1 MNRFP
6 PNAKFPPAESDF
18 HLQFPDVVAN
28 STVLPNG
35 LTVLVREDRSAPV
48 ASVQAWV
55 NTGSIHEGNHLG
67 AGMSHLLEHMLF
79 KGTATRSPNQIA
91 RAVQDEGGYVNAYT
105 SFDRTVYWIDVP
117 STGVNVALE
126 ILADATM
133 NSTLPPE
140 EFVKEQEVIR
150 REFAMLADDPDRV
163 NSQQLFATAYRTHPY
178 RHPIIGHLALFN
190 QLTRDEV
197 MAYYKARY
205 TPNNIFFV
213 VAGDVRAD
221 DVLAKLG
228 ELFAPHEARPQPPVL
243 VPEEPPQTGRRE
255 AALDFAT
262 ELSRTVAAWHVPA
275 VTHPDVP
282 ALEVLA
288 TALGDGRSARL
299 YRRVR
304 ETGFAHGASA
314 WSYVPGHPGLFG
326 LDLTTDPDKR
336 AKALEVSFEV
346 IAEVLQRGL
355 EAAEI
360 AKAKKIILANQLHGL
375 STMRGQANDL
385 GANWMLTGNLNF
397 TRDFLSAIARVTNE
411 DIIRV
416 SRQYLHDQNLTITSV
431 NPTGTKIARTA
442 EQGPAGGAVKLF
454 TLTNGLRLVVR
465 EDPRLPLVSMHAVF
479 KGGLLTESPP
489 DAGLSRLFARVLPKG
504 TTHRSAE
511 EIAEQIEAVGGS
523 ISADAGNN
531 SISVSVEVLQP
542 DVELGLDLLA
552 ELVLDAN
559 FPEAV
564 IEREKQIQLAGIKAE
579 DEHMSSAARNLLRA
593 NLFAGHPYALRA
605 SGSPESVGSITRAKL
620 VEYRDRLFAAHNGVI
635 AIFGN
640 IEAAKVLA
648 RVESLFGSMSP
659 GRAALEKPPVPA
671 PLAESRTVEQTK
683 PDKEQAVLMIGY
695 QTVDLRHPDKLA
707 FDVIDEACGDLGS
720 RFFVRIREELGLAY
734 FVGSAQLEGLAPG
747 GMIFYLG
754 TDPVKLTAVRAAFES
769 EIAALARD
777 GLTPEEFQRARKK
790 LLGRQAISM
799 QSNASLGFHVALDE
813 LYGRGHDH
821 YLRLESDLQALT
833 LERVNRVARE
843 FFHERPNVVAV
854 VKPA

>member
-6 PNAKFPPAESDF
+6 PTAKFPSTENDF
-18 HLQFPDVVAN
+18 PLQFPDVVAN
-28 STVLPNG
+28 SVVLPNG
-35 LTVLVREDRSAPV
+35 LTILVREDRSAPV
-48 ASVQAWV
+48 VSVQAWV

-79 KGTATRSPNQIA
+79 KGTTTRTTNSIA
-91 RAVQDEGGYVNAYT
+91 RAVQDEGGYINAYT

-213 VAGDVRAD
+213 VAGDVSAD
-221 DVLAKLG
+221 AVVAKLG
-228 ELFAPHEARPQPPVL
+228 TLFAPCEARPQPPVL
-243 VPEEPPQTGRRE
+243 VPEEPPQSGRRE
-255 AALDFAT
+255 AALELAT

-336 AKALEVSFEV
+336 VKALEVSFEV
-346 IAEVLQRGL
+346 IAEVVQGGL
-355 EAAEI
+355 DVAEI

-375 STMRGQANDL
+375 STMRGQASDL

-397 TRDFLSAIARVTNE
+397 TRDFLNAIARVTNE

-416 SRQYLHDQNLTITSV
+416 ARRYLHEQNLTITSV
-431 NPTGTKIARTA
+431 NPPGTKAERAAAQAAARG
-442 EQGPAGGAVKLF
+442 EVKLF
-454 TLTNGLRLVVR
+454 TLANGLRLVVR

-479 KGGLLTESPP
+479 KGGLLTESPA
-489 DAGLSRLFARVLPKG
+489 DAGISRLFARVLPKG
-504 TTHRSAE
+504 TKHRTAE
-511 EIAEQIEAVGGS
+511 EIADQIEAVGGS
-523 ISADAGNN
+523 IGAEAGNN
-531 SISVSVEVLQP
+531 SIGVSVEVLQP
-542 DVELGLDLLA
+542 DVDLGLDLLA
-552 ELVLDAN
+552 DVVLDAT
-559 FPEAV
+559 FPEGT
-564 IEREKQIQLAGIKAE
+564 IERERQVQLAGIKAE

-593 NLFAGHPYALRA
+593 NLFAGHPYALRG
-605 SGSPESVGSITRAKL
+605 SGSPESVGSLTRAQL
-620 VEYRDRLFAAHNGVI
+620 VAYRDRLFVAHNGVV
-635 AIFGN
+635 AVFGN
-640 IEAAKVLA
+640 IQAEAVRA
-648 RVESLFGSMSP
+648 RVESLFARLAP
-659 GRAALEKPPVPA
+659 GQPALGQPPIPTR
-671 PLAESRTVEQTK
+671 LTESRTVEQTK
-683 PDKEQAVLMIGY
+683 PNKEQAVLMVGY
-695 QTVDLRHPDKLA
+695 QTVDLLHPDKLA

-720 RFFVRIREELGLAY
+720 RFFIRIREELGLAY
-734 FVGSAQLEGLAPG
+734 FVGSSQLEGLAPG
-747 GMIFYLG
+747 AMIFYLG
-754 TDPVKLTAVRAAFES
+754 TDPAKLTAVRAAFEG
-769 EIAALARD
+769 EIATLAKD

-799 QSNASLGFHVALDE
+799 QSNASLGYHVALDE
-813 LYGRGHDH
+813 LFGRGHDH
-821 YLRLESDLQALT
+821 YLRLEADLQALT
-833 LERVNRVARE
+833 LDGVNKVARE
-843 FFHERPNVVAV
+843 FFHQRPNVVAI